1 MGKVGII
8 SNPLSGKDIR
18 RLVASGMVCSS
29 NRKINIILRLL
40 QGLDAAGA
48 AEVIIMPDIY
58 GIGQEAKEEFYRRN
72 KPPIEVTFLDMPLLT
87 NGEDSYRAAS
97 MMKELGV
104 QCIITLGGD
113 GTNRMVAKACG
124 ETPILP
130 ISTGTN
136 NVFPFTVEATVAGMA
151 AGMITAGILDQ
162 GEAIR
167 RRKKLDVLRAEEVID
182 IALID
187 VVVTSE
193 NAVGARAIWDVG
205 RISQIVQTCGSLSG
219 IGLSSIGGCF
229 HHVSSSDNFGISVE
243 IGKGGRPVLAPI
255 APGLIKE
262 VNVRAAHIIDID
274 ERVPVQSAP
283 VVLALDGERE
293 LKLRC
298 CDDIFVRLSD
308 MGPRVV
314 DVYTAL
320 RLATEK
326 GLLRIGR

>member
-1 MGKVGII
+1 MAKVGII
-8 SNPLSGKDIR
+8 PNPLSGKDIR
-18 RLVASGMVCSS
+18 RLVASGIVCSS

-40 QGLDAAGA
+40 QGLDAVGVP
-48 AEVIIMPDIY
+48 EIIIMPDIY
-58 GIGQEAKEEFYRRN
+58 GIGQEAKEEFYRR
-72 KPPIEVTFLDMPLLT
+72 KKSLIDVAFLDMPLLT

-151 AGMITAGILDQ
+151 AGLISEGILDQ
-162 GEAIR
+162 RQAIR
-167 RRKKLDVLRAEEVID
+167 RRKKLDVLKAEEVID

-187 VVVTSE
+187 VVVTRE
-193 NAVGARAIWDVG
+193 KAVGARAIWDVG

-243 IGKGGRPVLAPI
+243 IGNGGRPVLAPI

-262 VNVRAAHIIDID
+262 VQVRSARIIDIG

-298 CDDIFVRLSD
+298 CEDIFVRLSD
-308 MGPRVV
+308 LGPRVV
-314 DVYTAL
+314 EVDTAL

-326 GLLRIGR
+326 GLLKINK

>member
-48 AEVIIMPDIY
+48 TEVIIMPDIY
-58 GIGQEAKEEFYRRN
+58 GIGQEAKGEFCRRN
-72 KPPIEVTFLDMPLLT
+72 KTPIEVKFLDMPLLT
-87 NGEDSYRAAS
+87 NGEDSYKATS
-97 MMKELGV
+97 MMKELEV

-113 GTNRMVAKACG
+113 GTNRMVAKVCG

-151 AGMITAGILDQ
+151 AGMISAGILDQ
-162 GEAIR
+162 GETTR
-167 RRKKLDVLRAEEVID
+167 RRKKLDVLKAEEVLD

-187 VVVTSE
+187 VVVTKE
-193 NAVGARAIWDVG
+193 NAVGARAIWDVD

-243 IGKGGRPVLAPI
+243 IGNDGCPVLAPI

-262 VNVRAAHIIDID
+262 VQVRTARIIHIG

-293 LKLRC
+293 LKLRS
-298 CDDIFVRLSD
+298 CDEIVVRLSD
-308 MGPRVV
+308 LGPRVV
-314 DVYTAL
+314 DVHTAL

-326 GLLRIGR
+326 RLLRINS